1 MRKEVMNLRESKEG
15 YMGGFGG
22 RKGMRKM
29 MKVYYN
35 LKIK

>member
-1 MRKEVMNLRESKEG
+1 MNLRESKEEL
-15 YMGGFGG
+15 MGGFGG

-29 MKVYYN
+29 IKLYYN